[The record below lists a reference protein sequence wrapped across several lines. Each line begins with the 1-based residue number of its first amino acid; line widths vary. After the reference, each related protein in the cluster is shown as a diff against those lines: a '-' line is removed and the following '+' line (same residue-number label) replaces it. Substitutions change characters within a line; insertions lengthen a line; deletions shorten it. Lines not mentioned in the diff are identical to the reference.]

1 MTAKDKPKVRANLTN
16 KGDTYY
22 VIISYSCNGKRKQK
36 WINTG
41 ISVKGYNKRKAE
53 DKLKEILTEWE
64 EKIISDKSEML
75 FSDWLKEWVETEKG
89 KIADN
94 TFYEKRRAVL
104 NTLCPYFEQQK
115 IKLCDLQESHIEEFY
130 QKKMSG
136 EISKKAVSAN
146 TIHHYQAYIHKALK
160 KAVRDKMIKS
170 NPADFVELPTIE
182 KHIANFYDDDCLKT
196 FLSFVQGKYIEV
208 VVYLAAWF
216 GLRRGEAAGLR
227 WCDVDFE
234 NKVIYIRGVI
244 TDKGESGSKIKNLRY
259 VSRAKTKKS
268 IRKLAMPEVC
278 VAYLKKLQH
287 WQENRKTLEGYN
299 HQWDGFICL
308 RPNGDMIPLEY
319 MSRKIPELTVKAG
332 LPRLK
337 LHELR
342 HTNISLLLE
351 RGANFKE
358 LAEWAGHST
367 TRLTEDTY
375 AHITKKSMNKLAGLV
390 DGLLSAS

>member
-1 MTAKDKPKVRANLTN
+1 MTANKKPTVRANLTT
-16 KGDTYY
+16 KGNTYY
-22 VIISYSCNGKRKQK
+22 VVVSITSNKKRKQK

-41 ISVKGYNKRKAE
+41 LSVEGYNKRKANKMCE
-53 DKLKEILTEWE
+53 SILREWE
-64 EKIISDKSEML
+64 QKIISEKSEML
-75 FSDWLKEWVETEKG
+75 FSDYLKIWIESEKG
-89 KIADN
+89 KITDN

-104 NTLCPYFEQQK
+104 NVICPYFEKQA
-115 IKLCDLQESHIEEFY
+115 ITLCDLETKHIEDYY
-130 QKKMSG
+130 QKRQQGK
-136 EISKKAVSAN
+136 ITKKKVTAN
-146 TIHHYQAYIHKALK
+146 TIHHDHAIIHKALK
-160 KAVRDKMIKS
+160 KAVRDKLIIS

-196 FLSFVQGKYIEV
+196 FLSYVEGKYIEI

-234 NKVIYIRGVI
+234 NKVISIRGVI
-244 TDKGESGSKIKNLRY
+244 TDKGESGSKINNLRY
-259 VSRAKTKKS
+259 VPRAKTKKS
-268 IRKLAMPEVC
+268 IRELAMPDVC
-278 VAYLKKLQH
+278 IAYLKKLQH
-287 WQENRKTLEGYN
+287 WQENRKVLEGYN

-351 RGANFKE
+351 SGANFKE

-375 AHITKKSMNKLAGLV
+375 AHITKKSMNRLAGMV